1 MNLRQF
7 SVLAIGLAL
16 GLSAGAQNATPASG
30 DANGGGQR
38 GQRTGMGQGG
48 MGGGAGMFGRGIEG
62 TVTEVAADHYTIKN
76 YMGEIYTVHFSA
88 NTRFMKQAVGA
99 PGMGQGTGAGQGR
112 AMDPGAGGGQGR
124 GMGRSG
130 QGTGQG
136 GGQRGGPG
144 MGAGG
149 NRPEPIKATDIKV
162 GDAVGAMGEVDA
174 SAKSV
179 GAVVVLLMDPQ
190 RAKEMQQL
198 EANYGKT
205 WLMGKVTAID
215 GTKVTLL
222 GSVDNASHSFLA
234 DENTVFR
241 KRREPVTM
249 ADIAVGDILRVE
261 GAAAGGSFTASTVN
275 VMGAPG
281 DAPTVPRS
289 APPQ

>member
-1 MNLRQF
+1 MSLRLL
-7 SVLAIGLAL
+7 SVLLISFAVGVA
-16 GLSAGAQNATPASG
+16 ANAQNANPAPG
-30 DANGGGQR
+30 IGGGGGQR
-38 GQRTGMGQGG
+38 GQRAG
-48 MGGGAGMFGRGIEG
+48 MGGGAGMFGRGVEG

-76 YMGEIYTVHFSA
+76 YLGETYTIHVSV
-88 NTRFMKQAVGA
+88 NTRFMKQAAGG
-99 PGMGQGTGAGQGR
+99 PGIGQGGMGQGSGQGTGQG
-112 AMDPGAGGGQGR
+112 MGQGGRGQGR
-124 GMGRSG
+124 GMGRGG
-130 QGTGQG
+130 QGMGQG
-136 GGQRGGPG
+136 PGQ
-144 MGAGG
+144 GAGG
-149 NRPEPIKATDIKV
+149 NRPEAIKATDIKV

-179 GAVVVLLMDPQ
+179 GAVVVLLMDAQ

-215 GTKVTLL
+215 GAKVMLL
-222 GSVDNASHSFLA
+222 GSVDNAAHSFMA

-249 ADIAVGDILRVE
+249 ADIQVGDILRAD
-261 GAAAGGSFTASTVN
+261 GAVAEGSFTASTVN

-281 DAPTVPRS
+281 DAPTVPRN